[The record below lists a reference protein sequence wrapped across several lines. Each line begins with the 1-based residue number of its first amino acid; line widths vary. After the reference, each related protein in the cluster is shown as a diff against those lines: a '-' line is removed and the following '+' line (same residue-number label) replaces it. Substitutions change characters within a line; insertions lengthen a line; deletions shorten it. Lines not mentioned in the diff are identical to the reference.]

1 MVKIYFVRHCQ
12 SMGNKTR
19 TFLGSIDCDITED
32 GVKQLEYLHGRFKDI
47 KVDKVYSSPLLRAK
61 KTALAAVYGKGLT
74 LITDD
79 DFAEMHVGNDEGKPF
94 FEVFKKGS
102 VAEDVWLNRFHEYAP
117 EGGETVRGVYERVAR
132 GLNNLAGNPENEGK
146 TLLVASH
153 GIATRCLVCYLLHN
167 DISKI
172 GQVDWANNTAVSL
185 IVYESGKFRVEYLND
200 DSHIPE
206 DFMSAA
212 ARSVT
217 KMWTEE

>member
-12 SMGNKTR
+12 SEGNKTR
-19 TFLGSIDCDITED
+19 TFLGSIDCDITAD
-32 GVKQLEYLHGRFKDI
+32 GVKQLEYLNDRFKDI
-47 KVDKVYSSPLLRAK
+47 KIDGVYSSPLLRAK

-117 EGGETVRGVYERVAR
+117 ENGETIKGVYERVVR
-132 GLNNLAGNPENEGK
+132 GLKKIAQNPENEGK

-153 GIATRCLVCYLLHN
+153 GIATRCLICYLLYN
-167 DISKI
+167 DIEKI

-185 IVYESGKFRVEYLND
+185 IVYDNGEFKALYLND

-206 DFMSAA
+206 DFMSAES
-212 ARSVT
+212 RSVT